1 MLRSK
6 ATLSQSP
13 ALIALIVALG
23 ATCQSTSAQTP
34 KAPSAL
40 CAPTERTPER
50 FQITPAPIDDATATI
65 EWLAK
70 ETPPR
75 RITDVLEIEGPCA
88 TEIQGFSM
96 GTFALRTGEGFAY
109 LPDAG
114 VQEWADGR
122 RAVEPAAL
130 PPSAIPDWAGAQF
143 ISATAGWWQN
153 NPDNSRSRWYLGLW
167 RDSEGWIVARFVLDG
182 RQSPSAPEPMLRS
195 SLPVNGVAFL
205 PAVDTNEGRVTILQR
220 INDNKVRS
228 IGFTVAL

>member
-1 MLRSK
+1 MVKFK

-23 ATCQSTSAQTP
+23 ATCQSASAQTP
-34 KAPSAL
+34 KAASAL
-40 CAPTERTPER
+40 CAPAERSPER
-50 FQITPAPIDDATATI
+50 FQITPASIDDAKATI
-65 EWLAK
+65 EWLAR
-70 ETPPR
+70 EAPPR

-88 TEIQGFSM
+88 TQIQGFSM

-122 RAVEPAAL
+122 RAVEPVTL
-130 PPSAIPDWAGAQF
+130 PPSAIPEWVGRQF

-153 NPDNSRSRWYLGLW
+153 DPDNSRSRWYLGLW
-167 RDSEGWIVARFVLDG
+167 RDSEGWIVARFALGDG
-182 RQSPSAPEPMLRS
+182 QAPSAPEPMLRS

-205 PAVDTNEGRVTILQR
+205 PALDTNEGRITILQE
-220 INDNKVRS
+220 INDHKVRT